1 MDTENAA
8 PAGGPG
14 GGLKTPGRGLRLGAR
29 GGFGAP
35 LKTPG
40 AGLGGPKRAFGA
52 DLTNS
57 ALKPALAGAGKTPS
71 ARGKTPSAPG
81 LRPAAGTPGP
91 SGAAAGPAA
100 GRAGLTGAAA
110 LASAVDRRAA
120 ALAQG
125 GIEGWAGRT
134 LEEQQALAEREHLR
148 RVEAKAAAL
157 RAALTGPDEA
167 EVEEDP
173 ELDRFLGIFGEAE
186 LPDVPVEALERLGLG
201 PGPGAGAAALR
212 WAAEGAA
219 GRLEERLE

>member
-14 GGLKTPGRGLRLGAR
+14 GGLKTPGRGLGLGAR

-71 ARGKTPSAPG
+71 APG

-91 SGAAAGPAA
+91 SGAAPGTAG

-212 WAAEGAA
+212 RAAEGAA